1 METHTIPRGH
11 WFDDDDFRTLV
22 KQVMELRPRSWS
34 LAEVER
40 ATAALGWELREP
52 RTVGHRVWRRFAPRT
67 GPSYGYGLLESDVSD
82 PERIRRLNLSLI
94 DLPDEGED
102 DVAVA
107 DRIRAAWW
115 VMEDELGPPAMWGGY
130 SGPWMLWR
138 RTDVGDPRLAALPD
152 LLLHAHDDGRMSLD
166 LLPPGSDADAVG
178 QASVRGRWYATE
190 PSDQPPAS
198 APTATALPPGTTWED
213 VEKRLAQA
221 LRTLGRGMPF
231 LPGRFILHLGAA
243 GDPQRFVQCWS
254 QDLGLVIEATGFLH
268 HPDAAN
274 PAQLT
279 RDGWDFSRSIWQRRF
294 PDAMK
299 DYEHATIAAR
309 LLIGEL
315 RHIGVE
321 LADLSYDG
329 TISGRGRGFHLELP
343 DLLVPR
349 VHQPASD

>member
-1 METHTIPRGH
+1 
-11 WFDDDDFRTLV
+11 
-22 KQVMELRPRSWS
+22 
-34 LAEVER
+34 
-40 ATAALGWELREP
+40 
-52 RTVGHRVWRRFAPRT
+52 
-67 GPSYGYGLLESDVSD
+67 
-82 PERIRRLNLSLI
+82 
-94 DLPDEGED
+94 
-102 DVAVA
+102 
-107 DRIRAAWW
+107 
-115 VMEDELGPPAMWGGY
+115 
-130 SGPWMLWR
+130 
-138 RTDVGDPRLAALPD
+138 
-152 LLLHAHDDGRMSLD
+152 
-166 LLPPGSDADAVG
+166 
-178 QASVRGRWYATE
+178 
-190 PSDQPPAS
+190 
-198 APTATALPPGTTWED
+198 
-213 VEKRLAQA
+213 
-221 LRTLGRGMPF
+221 MPF

-343 DLLVPR
+343 DLLVR
-349 VHQPASD
+349 ASTSPPPPERAAEPPHRTRTRHRARLPSVTRSRW